1 MCNEKF
7 VKQTSNSFQICVEQM
22 KVSKKFKQT
31 SPFESPW
38 STRRSLITLFR
49 KIIWCLCYVGIL
61 QNHLILGEFLFY
73 VSLGRRFRELLLFIK
88 EQRLRSWRTY
98 IFDTGLA
105 SGKVR
110 SLIRYDLLN
119 LEKELQSPKK
129 LIFAQARM
137 ISMILLCLYYG
148 PDLDSEKSLCRSK
161 RLSLCPRGHI
171 GENGILGACLVVT
184 RDVPNIYNRFQ

>member
-7 VKQTSNSFQICVEQM
+7 VKPTSNSFQICVGQM

-61 QNHLILGEFLFY
+61 QNHFILGEFLFY
-73 VSLGRRFRELLLFIK
+73 VSLERRFRELLLFIK
-88 EQRLRSWRTY
+88 EQRLRYGRTY

-119 LEKELQSPKK
+119 LEKELQSTKK

-148 PDLDSEKSLCRSK
+148 PDLDSERAFAGA
-161 RLSLCPRGHI
+161 RGFHYVREYI
-171 GENGILGACLVVT
+171 SERMVSWGLV
-184 RDVPNIYNRFQ
+184 Q